1 MADDPKHSPIQ
12 VEQLTESHRFDQEL
26 ATLLTRFQYHRDDI
40 TLSAAKPHPLPSS
53 AYTAST
59 AGLAAV
65 FESSASLVFVCYDD
79 RSHQMVNPIEISITQ
94 AIADAVSSASPT
106 ATSDGGTGTT
116 DSVGGDPAE
125 TATDGATTA
134 ATQTDSNDSS
144 TPSFGV
150 VTPHNAQRGALEMR
164 LDDEMSV
171 NTVEKYQG
179 GERDI
184 ITLSATVSDPAF
196 ARREERFILDSNRLL
211 VGISRSQMLT
221 VVVCSTALFEV
232 APKDTEQLESGP
244 VWARLFIQAMGRD
257 PDPAW
262 AGELGEFVSDPVD
275 AHAAVPVRV
284 YHRE

>member
-1 MADDPKHSPIQ
+1 MAGDPETSPIQ
-12 VEQLTESHRFDQEL
+12 VEQLTESYRFDQEL
-26 ATLLTRFQYHRDDI
+26 ATLLTKFQYHRDDI
-40 TLSAAKPHPLPSS
+40 TLTASEPHPLPSS

-65 FESSASLVFVCYDD
+65 FEPSASLVFVCYDNRD
-79 RSHQMVNPIEISITQ
+79 HQMVNPIEISITQ
-94 AIADAVSSASPT
+94 AIANAVSSASPT
-106 ATSDGGTGTT
+106 AKPDGGPT
-116 DSVGGDPAE
+116 DSVGGDPAA
-125 TATDGATTA
+125 TATDGALEA
-134 ATQTDSNDSS
+134 AAETDSDAPS

-150 VTPHNAQRGALEMR
+150 VTPHNAQRGALDQQ
-164 LDDEMSV
+164 LDNEMSV

-196 ARREERFILDSNRLL
+196 ARREERFILDSHRLL
-211 VGISRSQMLT
+211 VGISRSRMLT

-262 AGELGEFVSDPVD
+262 AGELAEFVGDPVD